1 MTAYFER
8 PESDDVFALEC
19 AIRDFEVD
27 MKEANFMYEMV
38 EMRDQ
43 LNRDRADAKVFR
55 ESGTIDDLMF
65 LYTEAGTSSSEK
77 SGILSTII
85 GKIGEFFKKIIDSI
99 KKFLGFRTAPKS
111 ALEQTIDVFMDTDVA
126 LGGNITGE
134 IRKAVDNLISLL
146 QQLLSTTKGKV
157 MAGLG
162 AAVAGTAF
170 GVHKHLNKKDLET
183 ANTVTGG
190 GDTGKASDAS
200 AADGEEEET
209 AESVMTESEAAA
221 KESKGQMILGRIE
234 KAKND
239 LLKMIENKFGGK
251 SDDGE
256 KKTVKQKISSFFQPA
271 QKDLGELESFRK
283 EIDNLDNVI
292 KDCQKDIKN
301 STLVGKAIGHI
312 REALA
317 AVTAFLM
324 KKAKAFTD
332 LIAKAGSAVLS
343 FAKEKGSQ
351 AKSALKNKFRK
362 DKTDNTS
369 DDEPKDDDSDGD
381 GDDFGES
388 VKDLDDDPEV
398 FNESSYLDE
407 LMSMIADL

>member
-77 SGILSTII
+77 GGILSTII

-111 ALEQTIDVFMDTDVA
+111 ALEQTIDVFMDTVTA
-126 LGGNITGE
+126 LGGNVTGE
-134 IRKAVDNLISLL
+134 IRKAIDNLISLL

-157 MAGLG
+157 IAGLG
-162 AAVAGTAF
+162 VAVGGTAF
-170 GVHKHLNKKDLET
+170 GVHKHLNNEAKKT
-183 ANTVTGG
+183 A
-190 GDTGKASDAS
+190 DESI
-200 AADGEEEET
+200 DGEEEKTE
-209 AESVMTESEAAA
+209 ESVMTESEAAA

-239 LLKMIENKFGGK
+239 LLKMIENLM
-251 SDDGE
+251 E
-256 KKTVKQKISSFFQPA
+256 K
-271 QKDLGELESFRK
+271 RK
-283 EIDNLDNVI
+283 L
-292 KDCQKDIKN
+292 
-301 STLVGKAIGHI
+301 
-312 REALA
+312 
-317 AVTAFLM
+317 
-324 KKAKAFTD
+324 
-332 LIAKAGSAVLS
+332 
-343 FAKEKGSQ
+343 
-351 AKSALKNKFRK
+351 
-362 DKTDNTS
+362 
-369 DDEPKDDDSDGD
+369 
-381 GDDFGES
+381 
-388 VKDLDDDPEV
+388 
-398 FNESSYLDE
+398 
-407 LMSMIADL
+407 